1 MECDTAAAAFCQS
14 EPKSEFGAPPKT
26 PSKFGARPKPRQNL
40 VHPPKSPS
48 EFGAPPKK
56 HPPTGYQC
64 TLPKTVMHIPPV

>member
-26 PSKFGARPKPRQNL
+26 PSKFGAPPKPRQNL

-48 EFGAPPKK
+48 EFGEPPPENTPYPYRLQVYAP
-56 HPPTGYQC
+56 
-64 TLPKTVMHIPPV
+64 